1 MKLNVGVPNSMKV
14 AAMIQPWEGK
24 LSGHDVGTLMA
35 EADSLGYIGGR
46 TRNLRSCR

>member
-24 LSGHDVGTLMA
+24 LSGHAVG
-35 EADSLGYIGGR
+35 
-46 TRNLRSCR
+46 